1 LKKKFFL
8 FLFFATLLFGEK
20 LQLLFEGNQ
29 HVTSSELYE
38 SLDLHKPSFYEFYK
52 EKPSIDE
59 RTLDLIIQTLKEYY
73 KTRGF
78 FGAEIASKK
87 EDSNIVLTIKENE
100 PIIIKHISNHAELD
114 FSGVIPFKVGDF
126 FDSNKFTQ
134 SKKDIRHLY
143 ANNSYC
149 NASIDAKAW
158 IDKEHNEAYLHYE
171 SSKNKEC
178 YFGNIEIV
186 PSKNIDE
193 EIVRSLLLMRQG
205 TEFSSESVTKSYEE
219 LYAYEGVSKAIIDTE
234 VVNENQVNATVSI
247 IQNENPLRFEFGVG
261 ASSDEGAMTSIG
273 LLHRN
278 FLGNLKT
285 LSLRSKVAQIKQ
297 NVILAFDMPLTNRNF
312 TGFETGYENEQFLG
326 FKEYKFFSTLYLKQR
341 RGKHTV
347 KENLVFDQ
355 INTYA
360 SDDEA
365 LFPPNQLFIISP
377 KLEYAYDSRD
387 KILDP
392 SSGYFV
398 KGEITASQKSTI
410 SDATYYKLK
419 ASSGTIYSLDNS
431 TLALKAEYGTLK
443 LTEGA
448 LPTSYR
454 FFAGGMH
461 SNRGYGY
468 REIGPVNA
476 AGDPLGFDS
485 IMEATAELRFNVYGD
500 FGGVVFSDNSYV
512 GESSAPNY
520 ANGYH
525 SIGFG
530 IRYKTPIGPIA
541 VDVGCDIEDPL
552 KQYALH
558 FHIGE
563 LF

>member
-1 LKKKFFL
+1 MKKFFL
-8 FLFFATLLFGEK
+8 LLFFATLLFGEK
-20 LQLLFEGNQ
+20 LQLLFEGN
-29 HVTSSELYE
+29 HYISSSELYE
-38 SLDLHKPSFYEFYK
+38 SLDLSEPSFYEFYK

-59 RTLDLIIQTLKEYY
+59 RTLDLITQTLKEYY

-87 EDSNIVLTIKENE
+87 EDFSIILLIKENE

-114 FSGVIPFKVGDF
+114 FNGVIPFKVGDF

-134 SKKDIRHLY
+134 SKKEIRHFY
-143 ANNSYC
+143 AKNSYC

-158 IDKEHNEAYLHYE
+158 IDKEKNEAYLHYQ
-171 SSKNKEC
+171 SSKNQEC
-178 YFGNIEIV
+178 HFGNIEIV

-193 EIVRSLLLMRQG
+193 EIVRSILPIHRGAQ
-205 TEFSSESVTKSYEE
+205 FSSESITKSYEE

-234 VVNENQVNATVSI
+234 VVNDNQVNASVSI
-247 IQNENPLRFEFGVG
+247 IQNENPLRFEFGIG
-261 ASSDEGAMTSIG
+261 ASSDEGAMTSVG

-278 FLGNLKT
+278 FFGNLKT
-285 LSLRSKVAQIKQ
+285 LSLKSKVAQIKQ
-297 NVILAFDMPLTNRNF
+297 NVVLNFDMPLTNRNF
-312 TGFETGYENEQFLG
+312 TGFETGYENERFLG
-326 FKEYKFFSTLYLKQR
+326 FKEYKFFSTLYLKQKKE
-341 RGKHTV
+341 KHV
-347 KENLVFDQ
+347 LKESLLFDQ
-355 INTYA
+355 INTYE
-360 SDDEA
+360 SDDET
-365 LFPPNQLFIISP
+365 LFPLNQLFIISP
-377 KLEYAYDSRD
+377 KLEYAYDTRD
-387 KILDP
+387 KLLDP

-398 KGEITASQKSTI
+398 KAEIMGSQNSAV
-410 SDATYYKLK
+410 SDATYYKFK
-419 ASSGTIYSLDNS
+419 ASGGTIHSLDN
-431 TLALKAEYGTLK
+431 TILALKAEYGTLK
-443 LTEGA
+443 LTDGA

-468 REIGPVNA
+468 RKIGPVNS

-485 IMEATAELRFNVYGD
+485 IMEATAELRFNIYSD
-500 FGGVVFSDNSYV
+500 FGGVVFNDNSYV

-525 SIGFG
+525 SAGFG

-541 VDVGCDIEDPL
+541 LDIGCDIEDPL
-552 KQYALH
+552 KQYAVH

>member
-1 LKKKFFL
+1 MKKKFYL
-8 FLFFATLLFGEK
+8 LLFFSTLLFGEK
-20 LQLLFEGNQ
+20 LQLIFSGN
-29 HVTSSELYE
+29 HHISSSSLYE
-38 SLDLHKPSFYEFYK
+38 SLDLREPSFYEFYK

-59 RTLDLIIQTLKEYY
+59 RTLELIIQTLKEYY

-100 PIIIKHISNHAELD
+100 PVIIKHISNHAELD
-114 FSGVIPFKVGDF
+114 FNGVIPFKVGDF

-134 SKKDIRHLY
+134 SKKEIRHFY

-149 NASIDAKAW
+149 NASVDAKAW
-158 IDKEHNEAYLHYE
+158 IDKERNEAYLHYE

-178 YFGNIEIV
+178 YFGDIEVV
-186 PSKNIDE
+186 PSKNIDK
-193 EIVRSLLLMRQG
+193 EIVHSLLLIRKG
-205 TEFSSESVTKSYEE
+205 EEFSSESITKSYEE

-234 VVNENQVNATVSI
+234 VVKENQVNATVSI
-247 IQNENPLRFEFGVG
+247 IQNENPLRFEFGIG
-261 ASSDEGAMTSIG
+261 ASSDEGAAASVG

-285 LSLRSKVAQIKQ
+285 LSLKGKVAQIKQ
-297 NVILAFDMPLTNRNF
+297 NAILAFDMPLANHNF
-312 TGFETGYENEQFLG
+312 TGFETGYENERFLG
-326 FKEYKFFSTLYLKQR
+326 FKEYKFFSTLYLKQK
-341 RGKHTV
+341 RGEHV
-347 KENLVFDQ
+347 LKESIIFDQ
-355 INTYA
+355 INTYQ

-365 LFPPNQLFIISP
+365 LFPLNKLFIVSP
-377 KLEYAYDSRD
+377 KLEYAYDTRD

-392 SSGYFV
+392 SSGYFI

-410 SDATYYKLK
+410 SDATYHKFK
-419 ASSGTIYSLDNS
+419 VGGGKIYSLEG
-431 TLALKAEYGTLK
+431 TILALRAEYGTLS
-443 LTEGA
+443 LTDGA

-468 REIGPVNA
+468 REIGPTNSL
-476 AGDPLGFDS
+476 GDPLGFDS
-485 IMEATAELRFNVYGD
+485 IMEATAELRFKIYGD
-500 FGGVVFSDNSYV
+500 FGGVIFNDNSYV

-525 SIGFG
+525 SAGFG

-541 VDVGCDIEDPL
+541 VDIGCDVEDPL
-552 KQYALH
+552 EHYAFH

>member
-1 LKKKFFL
+1 MKNKFYL
-8 FLFFATLLFGEK
+8 LLFFATLLFGEK
-20 LQLLFEGNQ
+20 LQLLFDGNL
-29 HVTSSELYE
+29 HVKSSELYE
-38 SLDLHKPSFYEFYK
+38 SLDLHEPSFYEFYK

-59 RTLDLIIQTLKEYY
+59 RTLDLITQTLKEYY

-78 FGAEIASKK
+78 FGAEIASKR
-87 EDSNIVLTIKENE
+87 EDLRIVLTIKENE

-114 FSGVIPFKVGDF
+114 FNGVIPFKVGDF

-134 SKKDIRHLY
+134 SKKDIRHFY

-149 NASIDAKAW
+149 NALVDAKAW
-158 IDKEHNEAYLHYE
+158 IDIEQNEAYLHYK
-171 SSKNKEC
+171 STKNQEC
-178 YFGNIEIV
+178 YFGDINVV

-193 EIVRSLLLMRQG
+193 DIVRSILPIRHG
-205 TEFSSESVTKSYEE
+205 TQFSSDSITKSYEE

-234 VVNENQVNATVSI
+234 VVHENQVNATVSI
-247 IQNENPLRFEFGVG
+247 VQNENPLRFEFGVG
-261 ASSDEGAMTSIG
+261 ASSDEGAMTSMG

-278 FLGNLKT
+278 FLGDLRTVSLK
-285 LSLRSKVAQIKQ
+285 SKVAQIKQ
-297 NVILAFDMPLTNRNF
+297 NVVLNFDMPLTNQNF
-312 TGFETGYENEQFLG
+312 TGFETGYENERFLG
-326 FKEYKFFSTLYLKQR
+326 FKEYKFFSTLYLKQKR
-341 RGKHTV
+341 DEHV
-347 KENLVFDQ
+347 LKESLIFDQ
-355 INTYA
+355 IRTYE

-365 LFPPNQLFIISP
+365 LFPLNQLFIISP
-377 KLEYAYDSRD
+377 KLEYAYDTRD

-398 KGEITASQKSTI
+398 KSEITASQKSSV
-410 SDATYYKLK
+410 SDASYYKFK
-419 ASSGTIYSLDNS
+419 ASGGTIHSLDN
-431 TLALKAEYGTLK
+431 TVLALRAEYGTLK
-443 LTEGA
+443 LTDGA

-468 REIGPVNA
+468 RKIGPVNSL
-476 AGDPLGFDS
+476 GDPLGFDS
-485 IMEATAELRFNVYGD
+485 IMEATAELRFKVYGD
-500 FGGVVFSDNSYV
+500 FGGVVFNDNSYV
-512 GESSAPNY
+512 GEGGAPNY
-520 ANGYH
+520 ADGYH
-525 SIGFG
+525 SVGFG

-541 VDVGCDIEDPL
+541 VDIGCDIKDPL

>member
-1 LKKKFFL
+1 MKKKFFL

-20 LQLLFEGNQ
+20 LQLLFEGNL
-29 HVTSSELYE
+29 HVKSSELYE
-38 SLDLHKPSFYEFYK
+38 SLDLSEPSFYEFYK

-114 FSGVIPFKVGDF
+114 FDGVIPFKVGDF

-143 ANNSYC
+143 ANHSYC
-149 NASIDAKAW
+149 NASVDAKAW
-158 IDKEHNEAYLHYE
+158 IDIEKNEAYVHYK
-171 SSKNKEC
+171 SKKNQEC
-178 YFGNIEIV
+178 RFGNIEIIT
-186 PSKNIDE
+186 PKNIDE
-193 EIVRSLLLMRQG
+193 EIVRSIVPIRKDM
-205 TEFSSESVTKSYEE
+205 EFSSQSITKSYEE

-234 VVNENQVNATVSI
+234 VAKENQVNATVSI

-278 FLGNLKT
+278 FLGDLKT
-285 LSLRSKVAQIKQ
+285 LSLKSKVAQIKQ
-297 NVILAFDMPLTNRNF
+297 NVVLNFDMPLTNRNF

-326 FKEYKFFSTLYLKQR
+326 FKEYKFFSTLYLKQ
-341 RGKHTV
+341 KKDNHIL
-347 KENLVFDQ
+347 KESIVFDQ
-355 INTYA
+355 TRTYE

-365 LFPPNQLFIISP
+365 LFPLNRLFIISP
-377 KLEYAYDSRD
+377 KLEYAYDTRD

-398 KGEITASQKSTI
+398 KAEIMGSQNSAI
-410 SDATYYKLK
+410 SDATYYKFK
-419 ASSGTIYSLDNS
+419 TSGGTIHSLDN
-431 TLALKAEYGTLK
+431 TILALRAEYGTLK
-443 LTEGA
+443 LTDGA

-468 REIGPVNA
+468 RKIGPLNSL
-476 AGDPLGFDS
+476 GDPLGFDS
-485 IMEATAELRFNVYGD
+485 IMEATAELRFKVYGD
-500 FGGVVFSDNSYV
+500 FGGVVFNDNSFV

-525 SIGFG
+525 SAGFG

-541 VDVGCDIEDPL
+541 VDVGCDVKDPL
-552 KQYALH
+552 GQYAFH

>member
-1 LKKKFFL
+1 ML
-8 FLFFATLLFGEK
+8 LFFSTLLFGEK
-20 LQLLFEGNQ
+20 LQLIFSGN
-29 HVTSSELYE
+29 HHISSSSLYE
-38 SLDLHKPSFYEFYK
+38 SLDLREPSFYEFYK

-59 RTLDLIIQTLKEYY
+59 RTLELIIQTLKEYY

-100 PIIIKHISNHAELD
+100 PVIIKHISNHAELD
-114 FSGVIPFKVGDF
+114 FNGVIPFKVGDF

-134 SKKDIRHLY
+134 SKKEIRHFY

-149 NASIDAKAW
+149 NASVDAKAW
-158 IDKEHNEAYLHYE
+158 IDKERNEAYLHYE

-178 YFGNIEIV
+178 YFGDIEVV
-186 PSKNIDE
+186 PSKNIDK
-193 EIVRSLLLMRQG
+193 EIVHSLLLIRKG
-205 TEFSSESVTKSYEE
+205 EEFSSESITKSYEE

-234 VVNENQVNATVSI
+234 VVKENQVNATVSI
-247 IQNENPLRFEFGVG
+247 IQNENPLRFEFGIG
-261 ASSDEGAMTSIG
+261 ASSDEGAAASVG

-285 LSLRSKVAQIKQ
+285 LSLKGKVAQIKQ
-297 NVILAFDMPLTNRNF
+297 NAILAFDMPLANHNF
-312 TGFETGYENEQFLG
+312 TGFETGYENERFLG
-326 FKEYKFFSTLYLKQR
+326 FKEYKFFSTLYLKQK
-341 RGKHTV
+341 RGEHV
-347 KENLVFDQ
+347 LKESIIFDQ
-355 INTYA
+355 INTYQ

-365 LFPPNQLFIISP
+365 LFPLNKLFIVSP
-377 KLEYAYDSRD
+377 KLEYAYDTRD

-392 SSGYFV
+392 SSGYFI

-410 SDATYYKLK
+410 SDATYHKFK
-419 ASSGTIYSLDNS
+419 VGGGKIYSLEG
-431 TLALKAEYGTLK
+431 TILALRAEYGTLS
-443 LTEGA
+443 LTDGA

-468 REIGPVNA
+468 REIGPTNSL
-476 AGDPLGFDS
+476 GDPLGFDS
-485 IMEATAELRFNVYGD
+485 IMEATAELRFKIYGD
-500 FGGVVFSDNSYV
+500 FGGVIFNDNSYV

-525 SIGFG
+525 SAGFG

-541 VDVGCDIEDPL
+541 VDIGCDVEDPL
-552 KQYALH
+552 EHYAFH